1 MKKKKTQA
9 DWKDLEQGTTSVWA
23 GEMEA
28 FSYGTTQV
36 PVVHGVTFAYE
47 DVEEWMKV
55 ALGKHEGHIYGRTSN
70 PTVKVFEEKLR
81 ILEGAEA
88 STSFSTGMAAISNTL
103 FALLAPGQ
111 RVVTIKDSYGGTSK
125 MFLEFLPRYGIEVML
140 CETHDHD
147 QIEREVARGCQV
159 LYLES
164 PTNPTLKVLDLKR
177 LAKAGKSVGAIVVAD
192 NTFASPINQKPLEL
206 GVDLVVHSATK
217 FLGGHS
223 DAMGGVVC
231 GSRDLVQKVFHFRE
245 ITGASLHPL
254 SAYMLIRGMKT
265 LELRVHRQNENA
277 MEIAAF
283 LENHPKIENVYY
295 PGLTT
300 HPGHE
305 IAARQMKGFG
315 GVLSFSV
322 EGGFENAKKFLE
334 GLRFVH
340 LAASLGSVGT
350 LAGPP
355 RTTSH
360 VETSEEE
367 RRMLGIP
374 EGLIR
379 YSVGIENVSDLK
391 ADLESALS
399 AL

>member
-1 MKKKKTQA
+1 
-9 DWKDLEQGTTSVWA
+9 
-23 GEMEA
+23 
-28 FSYGTTQV
+28 
-36 PVVHGVTFAYE
+36 
-47 DVEEWMKV
+47 
-55 ALGKHEGHIYGRTSN
+55 
-70 PTVKVFEEKLR
+70 
-81 ILEGAEA
+81 
-88 STSFSTGMAAISNTL
+88 
-103 FALLAPGQ
+103 
-111 RVVTIKDSYGGTSK
+111 
-125 MFLEFLPRYGIEVML
+125 
-140 CETHDHD
+140 
-147 QIEREVARGCQV
+147 
-159 LYLES
+159 
-164 PTNPTLKVLDLKR
+164 
-177 LAKAGKSVGAIVVAD
+177 
-192 NTFASPINQKPLEL
+192 
-206 GVDLVVHSATK
+206 VDLVVHSATK